1 MSKLKAAAP
10 FVLFTVFLDVL
21 SIGIIIPV
29 LPKLVERFAGTVSD
43 AGLWLG
49 LFGAL
54 WGLAQFI
61 FSPIQGGLSDRYG
74 RRPVILLSNLGL
86 GISYVLMALSPN
98 LWWLL
103 VARIIS
109 GATSASIATAYAY
122 MADVTPPEKRAG
134 VYGLLGAAFGVGF
147 VIGPSLGA
155 FLGAIDLHWPFIVT
169 AVLSGLNFLYGF
181 FVLPES
187 LPKDKRK
194 PFNIRAANPLGSL
207 SFLAKAK
214 VMRLAVMSVLISFAH
229 NSLPIVFVL
238 YAGHRFGWGLV
249 EVGLAMGGS
258 GILSAIVQAGLTG
271 RIVKRIGEKKTAI
284 LGFACG
290 AIGFTAYGIAPTWQI
305 MIIFMPFLSLWG
317 LANPAVQSLM
327 SAQVSP
333 SEQGT
338 LQGANMSVVSMATII
353 APLIFGAVLAAVTH
367 EGVPMWMSGIP
378 FVLAGLCLM
387 VGVWLALGVKT
398 VIKRDPPLE
407 DQTPTP

>member
-1 MSKLKAAAP
+1 MSRPKAAAP
-10 FVLFTVFLDVL
+10 FILITVFLDVL

-61 FSPIQGGLSDRYG
+61 SSPIQGGLSDRYG

-134 VYGLLGAAFGVGF
+134 VYGLLGASFGVGF

-155 FLGAIDLHWPFIVT
+155 FLGAIDLHLPFYLT

-187 LPKDKRK
+187 LSKDQRK
-194 PFNIRAANPLGSL
+194 PFNMRNANPLGAI
-207 SFLAKAK
+207 SFLKRVK
-214 VMRLAVMSVLISFAH
+214 VARLATMSVLISFAH

-238 YAGHRFGWGLV
+238 YAGHRYGWGLF
-249 EVGLAMGGS
+249 EVGLAMGAS
-258 GILSAIVQAGLTG
+258 GILSATVQAGLTG
-271 RIVKRIGEKKTAI
+271 RIVKRIGEKRTAL
-284 LGFACG
+284 LGLACG
-290 AIGFTAYGIAPTWQI
+290 GIGFIAYGLAPTWQV
-305 MIIFMPFLSLWG
+305 MIAFMPLLSLWG
-317 LANPAVQSLM
+317 LANPSVQAMM
-327 SAQVSP
+327 SAQVTP
-333 SEQGT
+333 NEQGT
-338 LQGANMSVVSMATII
+338 LQGANMTVVSMATII
-353 APLIFGAVLAAVTH
+353 APLVFGALLSAVTH
-367 EGVPMWMSGIP
+367 EGVALWVSGVP
-378 FVLAGLCLM
+378 FVLAGVSLLI
-387 VGVWLALGVKT
+387 GFWLGFAVKS
-398 VIKRDPPLE
+398 VVHSEPARP
-407 DQTPTP
+407 